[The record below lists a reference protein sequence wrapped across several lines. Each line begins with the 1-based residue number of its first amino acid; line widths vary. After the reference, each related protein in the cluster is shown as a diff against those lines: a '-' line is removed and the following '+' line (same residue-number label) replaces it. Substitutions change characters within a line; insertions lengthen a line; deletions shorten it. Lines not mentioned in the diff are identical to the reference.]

1 MDKCDH
7 ISRIKKWSYKLKDG
21 DMIPYASLYDCTNCG
36 KESKKPF
43 PMQEVFIDHS
53 NCSEE
58 PCFGCKAKY
67 LQINT
72 GDVNSRVT
80 MSTRAH
86 DKELGSYYDATRQ
99 GIEPISTKTK
109 DIQAAVAISNE
120 TGKAFDG
127 ADPGASY
134 FN

>member
-1 MDKCDH
+1 MSECDH
-7 ISRIKKWSYKLKDG
+7 ISKVLEWGYDLSDGKLREY
-21 DMIPYASLYDCTNCG
+21 PSLYGCTRCNSTS
-36 KESKKPF
+36 EKPF

-53 NCSEE
+53 NCDEE
-58 PCFGCKAKY
+58 PCFGCKAKH

-86 DKELGSYYDATRQ
+86 DKELSSYFDATAQ

-109 DIQAAVAISNE
+109 DIQAAVRLSND
-120 TGKAFDG
+120 TGVAFDG
-127 ADPGASY
+127 NSI
-134 FN
+134 